1 MSIKAKRGF
10 WLGVREVL
18 FIALTFVMMLPIYYL
33 VITTFK
39 TPYDA
44 TNHPLAVSYTH
55 LTLPT
60 TPYV

>member
-39 TPYDA
+39 TLRRDQPPPGPA
-44 TNHPLAVSYTH
+44 CRVAF
-55 LTLPT
+55 
-60 TPYV
+60 